1 MYKSSNLVH
10 LDCIQVGSKHIA
22 CPSDVD
28 CLPLSWYTCLGQTLT
43 SNSSELNLEL
53 FHELPVMDYIMDS
66 VHMCMCVC
74 VHLCNNEHNV
84 MQLTYHLS
92 SV

>member
-1 MYKSSNLVH
+1 M
-10 LDCIQVGSKHIA
+10 
-22 CPSDVD
+22 
-28 CLPLSWYTCLGQTLT
+28 T

-66 VHMCMCVC
+66 VRMCMCMC
-74 VHLCNNEHNV
+74 VHLCNHEHNV
-84 MQLTYHLS
+84 MQLTYCLS